1 MRCKSDTRA
10 PWAAGRK
17 TNPGRRGFSLLEVIL
32 SLTILGGA
40 MAVLGEA
47 VRNGMHNARIA
58 RDLTDAQLYCESKLA
73 EIEAGLLTTD
83 AVTDVP
89 IEPMQDSV
97 LESSTDSYE
106 TGWLYSIDSQV
117 IDEAGLVQV
126 AVTVSQDPA
135 IIKDPIR
142 FTLTRLV
149 LDESLMTSVETATE
163 ETEETQ

>member
-1 MRCKSDTRA
+1 MRCNHDTHSPRA
-10 PWAAGRK
+10 RWGRIA
-17 TNPGRRGFSLLEVIL
+17 PRGRGFSLLEIIL

-47 VRNGMHNARIA
+47 VRSGMHNARIA
-58 RDLTDAQLYCESKLA
+58 RDLTDAQLYCESKLS

-83 AVTDVP
+83 PVTDVP

-97 LESSTDSYE
+97 LESSTDSFE
-106 TGWLYSIDSQV
+106 TGWLYSIESQV

-135 IIKDPIR
+135 ITKDPVR
-142 FTLTRLV
+142 FTLTRLI
-149 LDESLMTSVETATE
+149 LDESLMTSTETT
-163 ETEETQ
+163 TEETQ